1 MLKENII
8 KLLNWY
14 EEHLEPG
21 SMAQIL
27 EPQIT
32 ASKQTPEQI
41 YYQQKMARIEAQILM
56 VR

>member
-1 MLKENII
+1 MLRENII
-8 KLLNWY
+8 KLLDWY

-32 ASKQTPEQI
+32 SNKKTAERI
-41 YYQQKMARIEAQILM
+41 YYEQKMARMTAQIFM